1 MEPLTIFSLSLA
13 ILNIFLNTIASIY
26 DKVDQILT
34 YKEKLKRFQRTLHD
48 CSISFQLW
56 RSIWEQKGVD
66 EITYRRLFS
75 KDGWEAIKSS
85 KGFIE
90 HHLEALRGELCLTVK
105 PSKGADAALETDS
118 QISGMLPSVTKRMR
132 IRMLAIFQTKARKPA
147 GEAPAGEAPVAEI
160 AVTETPEGL
169 QPQEFQTW
177 REFTDSLVF
186 IDPQPTPDPS
196 LIRRIIGILGPNQR
210 LDKRFAD
217 LKEGVDQLH
226 RLSTNYYRHMGYGK
240 EQPKHMEDVEP
251 VMEKFNFWEVA
262 STFSTNV
269 LRHGDGIPDSG
280 WYLQLHFPIDITD
293 CNELLTDTVS
303 NCNFWFATNTKPQH
317 GPIFAREVKLLQLK
331 GALEPM
337 NEIETQLT
345 DALTTLYTDGECDFA
360 MPSSKYYQL
369 KAFEEPALWTK
380 NWRTLLAAGV
390 DDPEVRKS
398 FELERARLAF
408 GFTVWMILLWESDW
422 FTHICSCSFRSVHFT
437 ERRLRDGDGRG
448 QADIRQENIYL
459 AVKGFSEEPTGEKD
473 APAANE
479 GLNPAPDTGAQADE
493 QTCPRRSA
501 PSDKLFLF
509 GILLAE
515 LLLGEPVDL
524 DEKNQV
530 KGKWTNLRSL
540 LWELEKVPG
549 VFGAVKFCF
558 DNARDK
564 RWIKAGSGL
573 TLGQKEKLIEKVLK
587 PIKTY
592 YTVFKDKDPYVGE
605 TFNITHHEDN
615 NLSFQDA
622 LG

>member
-13 ILNIFLNTIASIY
+13 ILNIFLNTIASVY
-26 DKVDQILT
+26 DKADQILT

-56 RSIWEQKGVD
+56 SAIWEREGAA
-66 EITYRRLFS
+66 ETTYRQLFN

-90 HHLEALRGELCLTVK
+90 RYLEALRGELCLTAK
-105 PSKGADAALETDS
+105 PSKDADAALETNS
-118 QISGMLPSVTKRMR
+118 QISGMLPSVTKRKR
-132 IRMLAIFQTKARKPA
+132 KKMLGIFPRKAEKPA
-147 GEAPAGEAPVAEI
+147 GAPPVGEAPFAEI

-169 QPQEFQTW
+169 QPQQFQTW
-177 REFTDSLVF
+177 KEFTDSLVSSE
-186 IDPQPTPDPS
+186 PQPTPDPS

-226 RLSTNYYRHMGYGK
+226 RLSTNHYRQMGHGK
-240 EQPKHMEDVEP
+240 EQPKQVEDVEP
-251 VMEKFNFWEVA
+251 VIEKFNFWDFA

-269 LRHGDGIPDSG
+269 LRHGDKISDSG
-280 WYLQLHFPIDITD
+280 WYLQLHFPKYITD
-293 CNELLTDTVS
+293 CNEFLTHTVS
-303 NCNFWFATNTKPQH
+303 NCNFWFATMTKPQH

-345 DALTTLYTDGECDFA
+345 DALTTLYADGECDFA

-390 DDPEVRKS
+390 DDPDVRKV

-408 GFTVWMILLWESDW
+408 GFTVWMILLWETDW
-422 FTHICSCSFRSVHFT
+422 FTHICSCSFRSVHLA
-437 ERRLRDGDGRG
+437 ERQLHDGHGRR
-448 QADIRQENIYL
+448 QADIRQENIYF
-459 AVKGFSEEPTGEKD
+459 AVKGFSEEPTGEND
-473 APAANE
+473 APAVNG
-479 GLNPAPDTGAQADE
+479 GLHPGPDTGAQPDE

-501 PSDKLFLF
+501 PSDKLFLL

-515 LLLGEPVDL
+515 LLLGEPVEL
-524 DEKNQV
+524 DEQNQV
-530 KGKWTNLRSL
+530 KGRWPDLRRL

-549 VFGAVKFCF
+549 GFGAVKFCF

-573 TLGQKEKLIEKVLK
+573 TVGQKEKLIENVLN

-592 YTVFKDKDPYVGE
+592 YTVFRDKDPYVSE
-605 TFNITHHEDN
+605 TFDITHHEDN